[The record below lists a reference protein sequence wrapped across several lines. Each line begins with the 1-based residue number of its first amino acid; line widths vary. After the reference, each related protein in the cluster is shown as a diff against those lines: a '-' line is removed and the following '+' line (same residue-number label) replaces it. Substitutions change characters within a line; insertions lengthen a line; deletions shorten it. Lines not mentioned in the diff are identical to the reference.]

1 VTVIAEQ
8 GATVPDASRSS
19 ILASARIGG
28 RHRLM
33 LPRWCYTAV
42 LAAGLVALVM
52 SPTGRDVE
60 DVVQLERLAPKIER
74 AQALSPEARETINR
88 LIARQSVAGGSSD
101 PSHQMRRKAAI
112 DRVTSALQAKDI
124 GSAAGSL
131 MVP

>member
-8 GATVPDASRSS
+8 GATVPDVSRSS
-19 ILASARIGG
+19 TLASARIGG
-28 RHRLM
+28 RHRPM
-33 LPRWCYTAV
+33 LPRWCYTAA
-42 LAAGLVALVM
+42 LAAALVALVM
-52 SPTGRDVE
+52 SPTGRDIE

-74 AQALSPEARETINR
+74 TQALSPETREIINR

-101 PSHQMRRKAAI
+101 SSHQIRRKAAI

-131 MVP
+131 MAP